1 MDNEISIAQAL
12 NHVQSWLNAGEYDKV
27 IQGCQEILQ
36 IEPGNA
42 RATALMKLAEER
54 RMADV
59 KGEPMPESAPMPEP
73 EPTPAPQTEPAKDP
87 LASLQ
92 VEEAPTHKSMHD
104 FELPPEEDEDEDP
117 FEKRKLFLA
126 MLIPAVLVVLIGGGA
141 IWWLAIRDR
150 EEEIDEI
157 INDEPEE
164 DVNYLEENDQRV
176 EDIQKMVSVIEEYH
190 AENGEYPSLTKV
202 EAVLAKSD
210 EFTKIP
216 SDPRQGEIDK
226 AGQAFGYIYAV
237 YEGIGGENS
246 VYILSALFEDDQ
258 GFGTPWAQG
267 APIKNYPDFRDYE
280 EDNVTFIGGD
290 EDDVETVGKGPED
303 EEEDEDED
311 EEEPK
316 DTDDEPKVN
325 PDN

>member
-54 RMADV
+54 RMAQV
-59 KGEPMPESAPMPEP
+59 KNEPMPEGEPMREAEPMPDPKP
-73 EPTPAPQTEPAKDP
+73 EPAPAKDP

-92 VEEAPTHKSMHD
+92 VEEAPMHPAASN
-104 FELPPEEDEDEDP
+104 FELPPEEEPDEDH

-126 MLIPAVLVVLIGGGA
+126 MLIPAVLVVLIGGAA
-141 IWWLAIRDR
+141 IWWMANRDR
-150 EEEIDEI
+150 ENEIQDNI
-157 INDEPEE
+157 TNE
-164 DVNYLEENDQRV
+164 DPAEDQSYLEENDQRID
-176 EDIQKMVSVIEEYH
+176 ELQKMVKIIEAYKI
-190 AENGEYPSLTKV
+190 ENGEYPSLTKI
-202 EAVLAKSD
+202 ESVLAKSD
-210 EFTKIP
+210 EFNKIP

-237 YEGIGGENS
+237 YAGVGGENS
-246 VYILSALFEDDQ
+246 VYILSALFEDDK
-258 GFGTPWAQG
+258 GFGTAWAQG
-267 APIKNYPDFRDYE
+267 APIKNYPDFRDYS

-290 EDDVETVGKGPED
+290 EDDVESVGKGPN
-303 EEEDEDED
+303 
-311 EEEPK
+311 
-316 DTDDEPKVN
+316 DDGEEPKVN